1 MLRAYTRVRDSLDSA
16 TRTPDEARLLGWRI
30 GMVLACAVEFT
41 VFMLTIRVAGKVARV
56 AGTTPGAMAWFGLHY
71 WVTIALW
78 LVVVAILWR
87 LMRID
92 GYERAALVVAIFLHL
107 VAIAAAAISILV

>member
-1 MLRAYTRVRDSLDSA
+1 MLRAYNRVRESLDAA
-16 TRTPDEARLLGWRI
+16 TRTPDEARLFGWRI
-30 GMVLACAVEFT
+30 GMALACAVEFT

-56 AGTTPGAMAWFGLHY
+56 AGTPPGAMAWFGRHY

-78 LVVVAILWR
+78 LVVVAVLWR

-92 GYERAALVVAIFLHL
+92 GNERAGLFVAIFIHL
-107 VAIAAAAISILV
+107 LAIAAAAISIVL